1 MPRSYLGIDQS
12 YSGCAIVTYT
22 PTTGHT
28 GVERFDFSPKTAGTG
43 PQRLAHV
50 HWTLRE
56 FFQAQHLTGT
66 VGAVAF
72 EGYAYGAKFKREE
85 MGELGG
91 VLRLALVQT
100 WHPGL
105 LHAVA
110 PPSVKKFVTGSGRA
124 DKDKMMLAVYMRW
137 QFEAPNH
144 DVADAYTLAR
154 IAAHLD
160 AELQVEPPELK
171 FQQEVLDT
179 VRGTKKSP
187 RPARA
192 AS

>member
-1 MPRSYLGIDQS
+1 M
-12 YSGCAIVTYT
+12 
-22 PTTGHT
+22 
-28 GVERFDFSPKTAGTG
+28 
-43 PQRLAHV
+43 
-50 HWTLRE
+50 
-56 FFQAQHLTGT
+56 
-66 VGAVAF
+66 
-72 EGYAYGAKFKREE
+72 
-85 MGELGG
+85 
-91 VLRLALVQT
+91 RLALVQT
-100 WHPGL
+100 WHPRL

-137 QFEAPNH
+137 KFEAPNH

-160 AELQVEPPELK
+160 PELQVEPPELK